1 MEQNALTT
9 FRKLN
14 KVYGAMFFILIL
26 LLLLASILVSNY
38 GPLSQQH
45 PQQTALFKSINIA
58 ITALILIL
66 AYVYPQL
73 QIKKM
78 DSSMALQEKIDAY
91 SRIIRFRLLMIVAA
105 GLITCLFFLMTGDT
119 NLMVVLAIIII
130 FLILAR
136 PTPFKTAADLNLSEE
151 EKNILLKHK

>member
-26 LLLLASILVSNY
+26 LLLLASIMVSNY
-38 GPLSQQH
+38 GPLYQQH

-58 ITALILIL
+58 ITALILVL
-66 AYVYPQL
+66 AYAFPQFR
-73 QIKKM
+73 IKKM
-78 DSSMALQEKIDAY
+78 DNTMAIHEKIDAY

-105 GLITCLFFLMTGDT
+105 GLITCLFFIMTGDT
-119 NLMVVLAIIII
+119 NLIVVLAIIII

-136 PTPFKTAADLNLSEE
+136 PTPFKTAADLNLSED
-151 EKNILLKHK
+151 EKNMLLK